1 MRWLRRTFLFLFCF
15 ILLVADKKVVP
26 LHGEGSV
33 QNEKLEISATIMPN
47 DQVNHAFEYDFQEHF
62 TVIEVRVTPKGVPI
76 DLKLD
81 DFTLRTDKDG
91 EKSTPFAASQIGGV
105 GALVINR
112 AKENN
117 QQQPRSQNNLPHIPG
132 LTGRKKDKK
141 TEAAPSKPEPPA
153 PKVLSDAEAKALKT
167 KLATR
172 ILPEKNSA
180 DASSG
185 LLFFSLEKQ
194 KVKDLELLY
203 TTSTKE
209 KLRLRFK

>member
-1 MRWLRRTFLFLFCF
+1 MRWFRRTFPFLFCF
-15 ILLVADKKVVP
+15 FVLLADKKVSP

-47 DQVNHAFEYDFQEHF
+47 EQLNRTFDYDFEDHF
-62 TVIEVRVTPKGVPI
+62 TVIEVRVTPKDGPI
-76 DLKLD
+76 DLKLE

-91 EKSTPFAASQIGGV
+91 EKSTPFAASQIAGA

-117 QQQPRSQNNLPHIPG
+117 PRQPGSRNNLPHIPG
-132 LTGRKKDKK
+132 LGRKKDKK
-141 TEAAPSKPEPPA
+141 TEAAPPKPEPPA
-153 PKVLSDAEAKALKT
+153 PKVLSEAEAKSLKG
-167 KLATR
+167 KLAAR

-180 DASSG
+180 DAVTG

-203 TTSTKE
+203 TTATNE